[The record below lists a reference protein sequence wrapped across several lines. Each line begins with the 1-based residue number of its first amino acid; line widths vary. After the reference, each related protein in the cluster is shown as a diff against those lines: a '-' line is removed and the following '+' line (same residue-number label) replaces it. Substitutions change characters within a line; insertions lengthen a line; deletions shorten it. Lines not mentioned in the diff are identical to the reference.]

1 VTAPAAA
8 APPCPYCPPGAA
20 PVPMALVVSFGFLH
34 DGPPGYGE
42 RRDLEEAGE
51 REELPRADVVA
62 DLREHFRDP
71 HAVDGL
77 RELTADDPRVTAAV
91 LATPGVT
98 TVISGLCATAR
109 GYLAGGRPVTIA
121 VGCAGGRHRSAAVAA
136 AVARRLEAD
145 GVPAAVVHRDIRRP
159 VVRRG
164 REPGRP
170 S

>member
-1 VTAPAAA
+1 MTAPA
-8 APPCPYCPPGAA
+8 CPYCPPGTA

-34 DGPPGYGE
+34 DGPPGYGGP
-42 RRDLEEAGE
+42 RDPGEEAGE
-51 REELPRADVVA
+51 REEELPRADVVA

-91 LATPGVT
+91 MATPGIT
-98 TVISGLCATAR
+98 TVISGLCVTAR

-136 AVARRLEAD
+136 AVARQLEAD

-159 VVRRG
+159 VVHRG
-164 REPGRP
+164 REPRRP

>member
-1 VTAPAAA
+1 VTALAAA
-8 APPCPYCPPGAA
+8 PPPCPYCPPGAA

-42 RRDLEEAGE
+42 HRDPGEAGE

-98 TVISGLCATAR
+98 TVISGLCVTAR

-136 AVARRLEAD
+136 AVARQLQAD
-145 GVPAAVVHRDIRRP
+145 GVPAAVVHRDITRP
-159 VVRRG
+159 VAHRA
-164 REPGRP
+164 PGRP